1 MKQITLVVEDKVGL
15 LADISYLLGK
25 SKLNIDA
32 LSVAVVGGKSIVH
45 LSLKEQGRAMSVL
58 KANGYKCLETDTLV
72 VKLPNEPGELSKMS
86 RLLADA
92 GISIK
97 SVVILS
103 QDSRQ
108 ALYALKV
115 DRMAK
120 AVSLLAPYLS
130 IEE

>member
-25 SKLNIDA
+25 SHINIDA
-32 LSVAVVGGKSIVH
+32 LSAAVVGGKGIVN
-45 LSLKEQGRAMSVL
+45 LSLREQARAMAVL
-58 KANGYKCLETDTLV
+58 KANGYKCLESDTLV

-86 RLLADA
+86 RLLANA

-115 DRMAK
+115 DKMAK
-120 AVSLLAPYLS
+120 AMALLAPYLS